1 MLLCNNTTHTTTATL
16 HSIMHTVY
24 NAHYATPTNTNAGCW
39 LDMDQP
45 RALGFT
51 LNGRDVDVG
60 LGLAFE
66 ELRCAGGLYPC
77 ASFNRKEK
85 LRFNFGDAP
94 WAHPPPAGFRPYIEA
109 VRERC
114 AEYTAACA
122 LAGLVSATAASA
134 SGSGSGAD
142 ARPFWLEDSLE
153 EQLGEESYRADTRYF
168 LPDSAAGAT
177 ASTTATAAAVD
188 TSSTVRSSRQPN
200 TATTAVTEKLQ
211 LRDEDVSQMCATHDE
226 LLGVSLELAAL
237 YARRAALLLLAR
249 WPVQRPFTL
258 AELAVVP
265 ATAAVDDDSDTTTT
279 AGSAAMITTVE
290 SMEDAAISIVRL
302 LVLAG
307 AESSTAGV
315 AQPTA
320 TATTAATAAA
330 AAATEGLALGSSG
343 YSEVPVQQL
352 KAALCAGGALALNAV
367 APAVAS
373 AVSAARTAA
382 STAATAGGN
391 SDEGLLLL
399 DKLVACVAQQVLLAA
414 HREYA
419 PSAAI
424 DSSGRQ
430 SRLQSL
436 AAAGA
441 FDAGHHR
448 SGSGASSSVNHRSSG
463 FSSAAASLTEVSV
476 LSKLNRLTFQ
486 ITATA
491 ITCTM

>member
-1 MLLCNNTTHTTTATL
+1 
-16 HSIMHTVY
+16 
-24 NAHYATPTNTNAGCW
+24 
-39 LDMDQP
+39 MDQP

-94 WAHPPPAGFRPYIEA
+94 WAHPPPAGFRPYID
-109 VRERC
+109 VVKERC
-114 AEYTAACA
+114 AEYFAACA
-122 LAGLVSATAASA
+122 LAGLMPATSANASA
-134 SGSGSGAD
+134 SVNGSGSGAD
-142 ARPFWLEDSLE
+142 VRPFWLEDSIE
-153 EQLGEESYRADTRYF
+153 EELGEESYRADTRYF
-168 LPDSAAGAT
+168 LPDSAAAA
-177 ASTTATAAAVD
+177 ASTSTTAAAVD
-188 TSSTVRSSRQPN
+188 ASSTVRSSRQPN
-200 TATTAVTEKLQ
+200 TTAVTAVAEKLQ

-258 AELAVVP
+258 AELVAVP
-265 ATAAVDDDSDTTTT
+265 AAAAA
-279 AGSAAMITTVE
+279 AGDNNNAMITTAE
-290 SMEDAAISIVRL
+290 SMEDAASSIVRL

-307 AESSTAGV
+307 AESSTTGV
-315 AQPTA
+315 APPAA
-320 TATTAATAAA
+320 TATTAAAAA
-330 AAATEGLALGSSG
+330 TAAATEGLALGSSG

-367 APAVAS
+367 APAIAS

-382 STAATAGGN
+382 TTGDTAGGSN
-391 SDEGLLLL
+391 SGEGLLLL

-419 PSAAI
+419 PSASI

-436 AAAGA
+436 AVAGT

-448 SGSGASSSVNHRSSG
+448 SSSGASSSVNHRSSG
-463 FSSAAASLTEVSV
+463 FSSAAASLTEVSTTSMS
-476 LSKLNRLTFQ
+476 LIAKRFKL
-486 ITATA
+486 I
-491 ITCTM
+491 C